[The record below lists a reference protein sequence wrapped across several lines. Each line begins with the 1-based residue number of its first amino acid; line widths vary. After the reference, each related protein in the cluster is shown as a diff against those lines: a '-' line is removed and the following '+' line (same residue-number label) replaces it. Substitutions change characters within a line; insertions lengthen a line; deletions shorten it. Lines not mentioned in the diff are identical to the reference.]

1 MCCNDKGDLF
11 RCASDTCASKWIM
24 SQQIMYNNGSKH
36 IWRNEHITGIVF
48 RSLAPTAPRL
58 HVELI
63 MKWYKLPLITP
74 VVVAA
79 LMKFDIQF
87 RSEIYDLQFL
97 SPLLQLNLL
106 FWGIILPLL
115 SFEASLKFIFQVA
128 KTFTDEKKNSCI
140 IYKIFVLVC
149 TLSALQ
155 KWISAAANKFQK
167 QKTFSKHS

>member
-24 SQQIMYNNGSKH
+24 SQQIMCNNGSKH
-36 IWRNEHITGIVF
+36 IWRNEHITSIVF

-63 MKWYKLPLITP
+63 MKRYKLPLITP

-87 RSEIYDLQFL
+87 CSEIYDLQFL
-97 SPLLQLNLL
+97 SPLLLLRRDHFAVDVIRGKFKVHFSTWKNFHRWKEKFLNNL
-106 FWGIILPLL
+106 
-115 SFEASLKFIFQVA
+115 
-128 KTFTDEKKNSCI
+128 
-140 IYKIFVLVC
+140 
-149 TLSALQ
+149 
-155 KWISAAANKFQK
+155 
-167 QKTFSKHS
+167 